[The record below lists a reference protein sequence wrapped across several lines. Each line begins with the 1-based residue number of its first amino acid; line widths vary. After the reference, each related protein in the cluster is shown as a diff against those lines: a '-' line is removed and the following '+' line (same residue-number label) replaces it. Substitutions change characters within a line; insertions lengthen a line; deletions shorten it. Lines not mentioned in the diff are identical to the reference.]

1 LTIVGITTLLN
12 NENSRLNPASFASLV
27 KGMVELIFGRKWIS
41 EQKADN
47 EVDFS
52 EIPVEFHEENASFDW
67 QTF

>member
-1 LTIVGITTLLN
+1 
-12 NENSRLNPASFASLV
+12 
-27 KGMVELIFGRKWIS
+27 MVELIFGRKWIS